1 MQDCHSGL
9 HESYMEEEM
18 QNRQSFEVASQ
29 GGKNTDHADAPSAQ
43 QRVAVAPFSRDLL
56 PQPRLSV
63 AFFLLYLVL
72 ATTKR
77 LRQQFV
83 SVSERKRLV
92 AAGVSPCL
100 RGLRLFLICLEVI
113 RKYFARMRVSPNL
126 HFS

>member
-56 PQPRLSV
+56 PQPLWRC
-63 AFFLLYLVL
+63 LVI
-72 ATTKR
+72 
-77 LRQQFV
+77 LRH
-83 SVSERKRLV
+83 S
-92 AAGVSPCL
+92 
-100 RGLRLFLICLEVI
+100 
-113 RKYFARMRVSPNL
+113 
-126 HFS
+126 